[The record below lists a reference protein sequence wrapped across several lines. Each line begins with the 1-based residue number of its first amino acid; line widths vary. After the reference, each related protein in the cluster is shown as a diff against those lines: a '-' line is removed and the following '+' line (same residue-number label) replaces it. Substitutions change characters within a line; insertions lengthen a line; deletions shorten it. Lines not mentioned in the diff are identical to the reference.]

1 MERFYLEMHGALNIL
16 RSRGR
21 FVELRSAYTLQSIV
35 PKLTY
40 RLQHQWAQRAFDVRP
55 KQATIEDLDSWLE
68 KIVLTNRMVESAEL
82 QESELSNMKRSLP
95 QTALKNRRRHLNL
108 AMVVDKEVQCVL
120 CQDAHLLS
128 MCPQFMSAT
137 PNRRAEILKENGR
150 CFACLDGVHEARH
163 CPRKLRSD
171 KVLCE
176 QYRDTMSKPV
186 RSGIVCAIT
195 PMVENLQ
202 DGVRIVFDASVKFEG
217 FSLNDWLSKE
227 PDLLLTSDISSV
239 FYQVGVPLEDRSV
252 LRFLWND
259 AMDLPPKTYQFT
271 RQVFGLISA
280 PACCN
285 YALLRCIFKFLPQNM
300 ALRFSQRFYVDSYL
314 DQSIISIFDLI
325 DDRLLSMNEG
335 YDGGDD
341 SAFTEG
347 ATNMLLTSL
356 C

>member
-1 MERFYLEMHGALNIL
+1 
-16 RSRGR
+16 
-21 FVELRSAYTLQSIV
+21 
-35 PKLTY
+35 
-40 RLQHQWAQRAFDVRP
+40 
-55 KQATIEDLDSWLE
+55 
-68 KIVLTNRMVESAEL
+68 
-82 QESELSNMKRSLP
+82 
-95 QTALKNRRRHLNL
+95 
-108 AMVVDKEVQCVL
+108 
-120 CQDAHLLS
+120 
-128 MCPQFMSAT
+128 
-137 PNRRAEILKENGR
+137 
-150 CFACLDGVHEARH
+150 
-163 CPRKLRSD
+163 
-171 KVLCE
+171 
-176 QYRDTMSKPV
+176 
-186 RSGIVCAIT
+186 
-195 PMVENLQ
+195 MVENLQ

-347 ATNMLLTSL
+347 ATNMLLTNL